1 MSHIFKAKNISCRK
15 NTRSEVE
22 KSRRV
27 ETVRLI
33 EFSDRRKKIR
43 KDHMV
48 ESKMRTIETFQKY
61 ENTLQERKEA
71 MQKFSSE

>member
-1 MSHIFKAKNISCRK
+1 
-15 NTRSEVE
+15 
-22 KSRRV
+22 
-27 ETVRLI
+27 
-33 EFSDRRKKIR
+33 
-43 KDHMV
+43 MV